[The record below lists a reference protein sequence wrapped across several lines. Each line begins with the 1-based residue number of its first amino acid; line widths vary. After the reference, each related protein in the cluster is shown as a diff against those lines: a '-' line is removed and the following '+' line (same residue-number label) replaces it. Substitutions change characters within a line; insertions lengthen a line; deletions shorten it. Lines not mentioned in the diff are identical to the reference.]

1 MVYNNINTN
10 LVRINK
16 HYAFA
21 SKEIENNTILFDE
34 DTNKR
39 INDLGVEQ

>member
-16 HYAFA
+16 DYAIA
-21 SKEIENNTILFDE
+21 SKEIENKTILFDE
-34 DTNKR
+34 DTNKI